1 VYTYIYIFLHFSTFL
16 ILFGGTMYGHC
27 MYVYIYQCIYICI
40 HYIYIYISQSLC
52 LRDMQRHMYSK
63 IASEFQV
70 SRRPAAALQIAQ
82 KERMYIYIC
91 ICMYIYMYISLSLY
105 IYVCI
110 MFIHKY
116 HVQPWYPSLRRS
128 LQGLCIAPETNFSR
142 NFRIHGAEATMI
154 RLGTPRHETQ
164 NFASGIYDG
173 TQEKWWEDSSVILF
187 LTSIPWNLRLGLD
200 GPRCGTQLLVVYRTW
215 MFSYNHCNNPDK
227 SGYNPYDSGYI

>member
-1 VYTYIYIFLHFSTFL
+1 
-16 ILFGGTMYGHC
+16 MYGHC

-116 HVQPWYPSLRRS
+116 HVQP
-128 LQGLCIAPETNFSR
+128 
-142 NFRIHGAEATMI
+142 
-154 RLGTPRHETQ
+154 
-164 NFASGIYDG
+164 
-173 TQEKWWEDSSVILF
+173 
-187 LTSIPWNLRLGLD
+187 
-200 GPRCGTQLLVVYRTW
+200 
-215 MFSYNHCNNPDK
+215 
-227 SGYNPYDSGYI
+227 